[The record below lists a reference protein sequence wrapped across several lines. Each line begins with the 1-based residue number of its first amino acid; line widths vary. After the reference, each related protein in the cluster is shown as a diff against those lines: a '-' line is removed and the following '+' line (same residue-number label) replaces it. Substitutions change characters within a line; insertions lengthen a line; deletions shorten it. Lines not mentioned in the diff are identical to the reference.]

1 MSVNEVYVFRPFKL
15 IALFCVF
22 LALCL
27 DVVALLSPA
36 WVTAD
41 HFSLSLWESC
51 SQSQAREPGQEA
63 PWSCFSTLSSGKEP
77 LPPLTSTLSDGIFF
91 FSFSAQIIVVENFKV
106 SPMALKHRGWFNGS
120 LSPLL
125 PPVNGGSVARVVPG
139 AVATLAAF
147 MAALVSLCQGTQR
160 QHYRTVAVFLFTAVV
175 LQACALVLFPIKFI
189 DGTVLQTYH
198 EFNWGYGLG
207 WGATIFMLGAGILFC
222 LRTDIYE
229 DAMY

>member
-1 MSVNEVYVFRPFKL
+1 MHTNALGETKQRQTMVETEGWHGPAACSTPHSLTFSPFIFYIWFFLYIYLALSVEVAMSVNEVYVFRPFKL

-77 LPPLTSTLSDGIFF
+77 LPPLTSTLSDGFFF
-91 FSFSAQIIVVENFKV
+91 FSFSHRLLLLET
-106 SPMALKHRGWFNGS
+106 LKFHRW
-120 LSPLL
+120 
-125 PPVNGGSVARVVPG
+125 R
-139 AVATLAAF
+139 
-147 MAALVSLCQGTQR
+147 
-160 QHYRTVAVFLFTAVV
+160 
-175 LQACALVLFPIKFI
+175 
-189 DGTVLQTYH
+189 
-198 EFNWGYGLG
+198 
-207 WGATIFMLGAGILFC
+207 
-222 LRTDIYE
+222 
-229 DAMY
+229 